1 MVIKLSPIRLDPD
14 RFLETFRMFSQI
26 GWDGDRGMY
35 RLSLSDNDL
44 KARRLLIEILRSIE
58 ASISYDE
65 AGNIIAEIGRGSD
78 AIAIGSHLDSVPGG
92 GRYDGA
98 LGVIAGLEVLRI
110 LSLSLVKLRHRIM
123 LIDFT
128 NEEGSRWT
136 PSLMGSGL
144 STGVYDASYI
154 YSRRDRDGISFG
166 EALERS
172 GFKGQKE
179 NNLVNRPPKYYLE
192 LHIEQGPELDS
203 EGLQIGIPLG
213 IVSIRSWECI
223 FRGESNH
230 AGTTP
235 METRRDPLIGFSKLA
250 QRIREYALRRR
261 SVRATIG
268 RVETYPGVYNVI
280 PEEVWFTIDARSPE
294 DRYLDDFERF
304 VISQGQAIANEEDLE
319 FDLRPSFIVKG
330 ARFDEEV
337 VSTIENVCRD
347 LGLRYKRMWSWAGH
361 DAQNMARISRVGM
374 IFVPSIRGKSHSKDE
389 FTRDEDMIN
398 GLRVLLETVLRL
410 DRR

>member
-1 MVIKLSPIRLDPD
+1 LHPDLLDPQ
-14 RFLETFRMFSQI
+14 RFLETFRRFSEI
-26 GWDGDRGMY
+26 GWDGERGMH
-35 RLSLSDNDL
+35 RLSLSESDL
-44 KARRLLIEILRSIE
+44 SARRLLIEILRSIG

-65 AGNIIAEIGRGSD
+65 AGNIIAETGEGEKV
-78 AIAIGSHLDSVPGG
+78 IAIGSHLDSVPGG

-110 LSLSLVKLRHRIM
+110 LSLSRLKMRHRIM

-172 GFKGQKE
+172 GFKGDRK

-203 EGLQIGIPLG
+203 EGYQIGIPLG
-213 IVSIRSWECI
+213 IVSIRNWECM

-235 METRRDPLIGFSKLA
+235 MEARRDPLIAFSKLA
-250 QRIREYALRRR
+250 QRVREYALRRKL
-261 SVRATIG
+261 VRATIG
-268 RVETYPGVYNVI
+268 RVDVYPGIHNVI
-280 PEEVWFTIDARSPE
+280 PGEIRFSLEARSPE
-294 DRYLDDFERF
+294 SRYLEDFERF
-304 VISQGQAIANEEDLE
+304 VRKQGDAISDEEGVE
-319 FDLRPSFIVKG
+319 FELREAFMLRGV
-330 ARFDEEV
+330 RFDGDMISVVEEV
-337 VSTIENVCRD
+337 CKS
-347 LGLRYKRMWSWAGH
+347 LGLRYKKMWSWAGH
-361 DAQNMARISRVGM
+361 DAQHMARISKTGM
-374 IFVPSIRGKSHSKDE
+374 IFVPSVGGKSHSRDE
-389 FTRDEDMIN
+389 YTRDEDMIN

-410 DRR
+410 DKK

>member
-1 MVIKLSPIRLDPD
+1 LHSDLLDPQ
-14 RFLETFRMFSQI
+14 RFLETFRRFSEI
-26 GWDGDRGMY
+26 GWDGERGMY
-35 RLSLSDNDL
+35 RLSLSESDL
-44 KARRLLIEILRSIE
+44 SARRLLIEILRSIG

-65 AGNIIAEIGRGSD
+65 AGNIIAEIGEGEK

-110 LSLSLVKLRHRIM
+110 LSLSRLKMRHRIM

-172 GFKGQKE
+172 GFKGDRR

-203 EGLQIGIPLG
+203 EGYQIGIPLG
-213 IVSIRSWECI
+213 IVSIRNWECM

-235 METRRDPLIGFSKLA
+235 MEARRDPLIAFSKLA
-250 QRIREYALRRR
+250 QRVREYALRRKHCEGYYR
-261 SVRATIG
+261 KG
-268 RVETYPGVYNVI
+268 R
-280 PEEVWFTIDARSPE
+280 
-294 DRYLDDFERF
+294 
-304 VISQGQAIANEEDLE
+304 
-319 FDLRPSFIVKG
+319 
-330 ARFDEEV
+330 
-337 VSTIENVCRD
+337 
-347 LGLRYKRMWSWAGH
+347 
-361 DAQNMARISRVGM
+361 RISWDTQCDPG
-374 IFVPSIRGKSHSKDE
+374 
-389 FTRDEDMIN
+389 RD
-398 GLRVLLETVLRL
+398 
-410 DRR
+410 

>member
-1 MVIKLSPIRLDPD
+1 
-14 RFLETFRMFSQI
+14 MFSQI

-203 EGLQIGIPLG
+203 EELLIETIPKGIP
-213 IVSIRSWECI
+213 IWSPS
-223 FRGESNH
+223 ESSS
-230 AGTTP
+230 GP
-235 METRRDPLIGFSKLA
+235 CS
-250 QRIREYALRRR
+250 
-261 SVRATIG
+261 
-268 RVETYPGVYNVI
+268 
-280 PEEVWFTIDARSPE
+280 
-294 DRYLDDFERF
+294 
-304 VISQGQAIANEEDLE
+304 
-319 FDLRPSFIVKG
+319 
-330 ARFDEEV
+330 
-337 VSTIENVCRD
+337 
-347 LGLRYKRMWSWAGH
+347 MWS
-361 DAQNMARISRVGM
+361 SR
-374 IFVPSIRGKSHSKDE
+374 
-389 FTRDEDMIN
+389 
-398 GLRVLLETVLRL
+398 
-410 DRR
+410 

>member
-1 MVIKLSPIRLDPD
+1 MHPDLLDPQ
-14 RFLETFRMFSQI
+14 RFLETFRRFSEI
-26 GWDGDRGMY
+26 GWDGERGMY
-35 RLSLSDNDL
+35 RLSLSESDL
-44 KARRLLIEILRSIE
+44 SARRLLIEILRSIG

-65 AGNIIAEIGRGSD
+65 AGNIIAETGEGEK

-98 LGVIAGLEVLRI
+98 LGVIAGVEVLRI
-110 LSLSLVKLRHRIM
+110 LSLSRLKMRHRIM

-172 GFKGQKE
+172 GFKGDRR

-203 EGLQIGIPLG
+203 EGYQIGIPLG
-213 IVSIRSWECI
+213 IVSIRNWECM

-235 METRRDPLIGFSKLA
+235 MEARRDPLIAFSKLA
-250 QRIREYALRRR
+250 QRVREYALRRKL
-261 SVRATIG
+261 VRATIG
-268 RVETYPGVYNVI
+268 RVDVYPGIHNVI
-280 PEEVWFTIDARSPE
+280 PGEIRFSLEARSPE
-294 DRYLDDFERF
+294 GRYLEDFERF
-304 VISQGQAIANEEDLE
+304 VRRQGDAISDEEGVE
-319 FDLRPSFIVKG
+319 FELREAFMLRGV
-330 ARFDEEV
+330 RFDGDVISVVEEV
-337 VSTIENVCRD
+337 CKS
-347 LGLRYKRMWSWAGH
+347 LGLRYKKMWSWAGH
-361 DAQNMARISRVGM
+361 DAQHMARISKTGM
-374 IFVPSIRGKSHSKDE
+374 IFVPSVGGKSHSRDE
-389 FTRDEDMIN
+389 YTRDEDMIN

-410 DRR
+410 DKK

>member
-1 MVIKLSPIRLDPD
+1 LHPDLLDPQ
-14 RFLETFRMFSQI
+14 RFLETFRRFSEI
-26 GWDGDRGMY
+26 GWDGERGMY
-35 RLSLSDNDL
+35 RLSLSESDL
-44 KARRLLIEILRSIE
+44 SARRLLIEILRSIG

-65 AGNIIAEIGRGSD
+65 AGNIIAETGEREK

-110 LSLSLVKLRHRIM
+110 LSLSRLKMRHRIM

-172 GFKGQKE
+172 GFKGDRK

-203 EGLQIGIPLG
+203 EGYQIGIPLG
-213 IVSIRSWECI
+213 IVSIRNWECM

-235 METRRDPLIGFSKLA
+235 MEARRDPLIAFSKLA
-250 QRIREYALRRR
+250 QRVREYALRRKL
-261 SVRATIG
+261 VRATIG
-268 RVETYPGVYNVI
+268 RVDVYPGIHNVI
-280 PEEVWFTIDARSPE
+280 PGEIRFSLEARSPE
-294 DRYLDDFERF
+294 SRYLEDFERF
-304 VISQGQAIANEEDLE
+304 VRKQGDAISDEEGVE
-319 FDLRPSFIVKG
+319 FELREAFMLRGV
-330 ARFDEEV
+330 RFDGDMISVVEEV
-337 VSTIENVCRD
+337 CKS
-347 LGLRYKRMWSWAGH
+347 LGLRYKKMWSWAGH
-361 DAQNMARISRVGM
+361 DAQHMARISKTGM
-374 IFVPSIRGKSHSKDE
+374 IFVPSVGGKSHSRDE
-389 FTRDEDMIN
+389 YTREEDMIN

-410 DRR
+410 DKK